1 MFHRTGVSFAVAIS
15 AMVAAPSA
23 WADEVTLKA
32 YTSTESNLIYSQIF
46 LEEFVA
52 KVNEAGKGI
61 VQINYIGGPE
71 VTPADK
77 SAQAIERGIVD
88 ISYGPAGYYNG
99 VVPEGYALTASEKNA
114 AQLRADGGFELLDQI
129 WQDRINA
136 RILAW
141 GISDTGYSLFFS
153 EMPKIDEAH
162 LDLSGMKIRSSGTYK
177 PMIDALGGTPVS
189 IPSPEFYTSLQRG
202 LVVGSGWPD
211 VGLIGSGTEDLFKY
225 RIAPDFFRANHLILV
240 NEDKWQS
247 LSPEAQKIL
256 SDAGLA
262 YETASV
268 DRIATITE
276 EETAALEAGGIETIT
291 LTGDALKEYEEKP
304 RDALWRILG
313 ESSEHTDALRTAM
326 TR

>member
-1 MFHRTGVSFAVAIS
+1 MSCRTGALFAVAVAAIT
-15 AMVAAPSA
+15 AAPSA
-23 WADEVTLKA
+23 WAKEVTLKA
-32 YTSTESNLIYSQIF
+32 YTSTESNLIYSQLF

-52 KVNEAGKGI
+52 KVNAAGAG
-61 VQINYIGGPE
+61 VVRINYIGGPE

-114 AQLRADGGFELLDQI
+114 AELRADGGFALLEKV
-129 WQDRINA
+129 WQERINA

-153 EMPKIDEAH
+153 EMPKIDADH

-211 VGLIGSGTEDLFKY
+211 VGLIGSGTEALFKY
-225 RIAPDFFRANHLILV
+225 RIAPDFFRSNHLILV

-262 YETASV
+262 YEKSSV
-268 DRIATITE
+268 DRIATVTD
-276 EETAALEAGGIETIT
+276 EETAALEAGGIKTIT
-291 LTGDALKEYEEKP
+291 LTGGALAEYQEKP
-304 RDALWRILG
+304 RDALWQILG
-313 ESSEHTDALRTAM
+313 KSSDDTDALRAAM